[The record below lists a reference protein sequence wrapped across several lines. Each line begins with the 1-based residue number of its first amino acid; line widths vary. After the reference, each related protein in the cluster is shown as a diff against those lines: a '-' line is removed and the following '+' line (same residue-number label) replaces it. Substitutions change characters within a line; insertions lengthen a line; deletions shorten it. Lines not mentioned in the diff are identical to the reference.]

1 MVAITRK
8 RGDTYADEIT
18 VKSKATGLPIN
29 ITGYTFT
36 MTLDPEKSPA
46 TAANNLYSLTG
57 TIVDAPNGR
66 VEFAPSALQAD
77 QTPGMRRPVLTLSP
91 NCPRRCCSMTCK
103 SASRSNKRRICFTT
117 GSKVS

>member
-77 QTPGMRRPVLTLSP
+77 QTPGQYYYDVQMVDGAGRKRTILLDKYKYEQDIS
-91 NCPRRCCSMTCK
+91 K
-103 SASRSNKRRICFTT
+103 S
-117 GSKVS
+117 

>member
-36 MTLDPEKSPA
+36 MTLDPAKDPA
-46 TAANNLYSLTG
+46 TSANNLYTLTG
-57 TIVDAPNGR
+57 TIIDAPAGR
-66 VEFAPSALQAD
+66 VEFAPTAMQAD
-77 QTPGMRRPVLTLSP
+77 QPP
-91 NCPRRCCSMTCK
+91 NTYYYDVQMVDGAGR
-103 SASRSNKRRICFTT
+103 KRTILLDKYKYEQDI
-117 GSKVS
+117 GKA